1 MIVMPLYA
9 DQYDNAQRIEETGF
23 GIRLNPF
30 EWTEQQLLDA
40 IEKLL
45 NDNELAFK
53 MKEISERI
61 KADMESNELVEAI
74 ESVVINENK
83 ETSLKN

>member
-9 DQYDNAQRIEETGF
+9 DQYDNAQRIDETGF

-30 EWTEQQLLDA
+30 ECTEQELLDA

-45 NDNELAFK
+45 NDNELALK
-53 MKEISERI
+53 MKNISQRI
-61 KADMESNELVEAI
+61 KADMESTELAQAI
-74 ESVVINENK
+74 ESVVVNENK
-83 ETSLKN
+83 EIP